1 MLADPQAKSI
11 SLEGADRRVVVTDT
25 GEAALVVSGLPA
37 APKGKTYEIWVVE
50 DGRTLPAGVFEAKRE
65 RDVVRLTRPVP
76 PGSGVAVTVEDDGG
90 TDAPTS
96 DPIFTAG
103 I

>member
-1 MLADPQAKSI
+1 
-11 SLEGADRRVVVTDT
+11 
-25 GEAALVVSGLPA
+25 
-37 APKGKTYEIWVVE
+37 
-50 DGRTLPAGVFEAKRE
+50 
-65 RDVVRLTRPVP
+65 VP
-76 PGSGVAVTVEDDGG
+76 LGSGVAVTVEDDGG